1 MYFNGQFCY
10 TLSAEG
16 GSNATESLENTEI
29 GATVIVKELVITE
42 EASTA
47 S

>member
-1 MYFNGQFCY
+1 MHFNRLFCS

-16 GSNATESLENTEI
+16 GSNAAGSSENTEI